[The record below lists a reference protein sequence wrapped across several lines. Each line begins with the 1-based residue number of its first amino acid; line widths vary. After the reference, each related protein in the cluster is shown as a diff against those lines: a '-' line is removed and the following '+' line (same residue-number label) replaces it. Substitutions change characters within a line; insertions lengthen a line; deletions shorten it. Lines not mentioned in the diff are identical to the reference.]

1 MKTGTIF
8 DPLRKKEVALTP
20 EEGVRQDIISWLNI
34 EYHIPMSLMMSEYA
48 FKFNGLTYRSDIVI
62 FNKIPQPIMFVECK
76 APDIKITHKVIEQGL
91 RYNKV
96 LKVKFMLFTN
106 GSQTY
111 LCKYDSSQ
119 DRYIFIDKIPD
130 YKEIIK

>member
-1 MKTGTIF
+1 MKTATIF

-20 EEGVRQDIISWLNI
+20 EEEVRQNIISWLNT

-48 FKFNGLTYRSDIVI
+48 FKFNGLIYRSDIVI
-62 FNKIPQPIMFVECK
+62 FNKVPKPVMLVECK
-76 APDIKITHKVIEQGL
+76 APDIKITHTVIEQGL

-106 GSQTY
+106 GTQTY
-111 LCKYDSSQ
+111 LCEYDSSQ
-119 DRYIFIDKIPD
+119 DKFTFINKIPD